1 MVEQKI
7 YIMNMQQ
14 HICSGVMLLCQHEP
28 KSHECLLYLVESLSR
43 SIKAV
48 QTRVQS
54 CTRKVYL
61 IKWIV
66 SSFVEMSKAH
76 ISNSKTRKQK
86 CKSSDSSRFTDTP
99 LWGEVISAVTGLLL
113 SLVAGSTHLNKQQV
127 WTFSDTRGKG
137 GAFSHLPEERVVRL
151 LSNTVFF
158 VFSMPAVQA
167 SNWILPVPP
176 SQATAKHCH
185 SRLAHT
191 AAMLMVREHTG
202 ARACSRQCVCMR
214 VSLTSAPLFV
224 SETIMCNE
232 WALL

>member
-1 MVEQKI
+1 
-7 YIMNMQQ
+7 MNMQQ
-14 HICSGVMLLCQHEP
+14 HICSSVMLLCQHGP

-43 SIKAV
+43 RIKAV

-66 SSFVEMSKAH
+66 SSFVEMSIAH

-99 LWGEVISAVTGLLL
+99 LWGDFPCDG

>member
-1 MVEQKI
+1 
-7 YIMNMQQ
+7 
-14 HICSGVMLLCQHEP
+14 MLLCQHGP
-28 KSHECLLYLVESLSR
+28 KSHECLLYLVESLSW

-66 SSFVEMSKAH
+66 SSFVEMSH

-86 CKSSDSSRFTDTP
+86 CKSSDSSRFTDTS
-99 LWGEVISAVTGLLL
+99 LWGEVISPVTGLLL

-137 GAFSHLPEERVVRL
+137 GAFSHLPEERVARL